1 MTQAERFLEDVA
13 VICRDAETFYGEW
26 IGQIAA
32 LAASESEEQTRAQ
45 LQRARRTA
53 LELAVAISRANRLI
67 DELDPGRLAQE
78 GLDGA
83 ADHPRHMQP
92 MLRMI
97 GESVLQVV
105 DATDP
110 LALSERP
117 IASMDAVRR
126 AGASRGALRWRERWT
141 PAAQPVAA

>member
-1 MTQAERFLEDVA
+1 VTQAERFLEDVA
-13 VICRDAETFYGEW
+13 IICRDAEVFYGDW
-26 IGQIAA
+26 IAQIAA
-32 LAASESEEQTRAQ
+32 LAAADSEEQVRAQ
-45 LQRARRTA
+45 LHRARKTA

-67 DELDPGRLAQE
+67 DDLDPGRLAAE
-78 GLDGA
+78 GLDGV

-110 LALSERP
+110 IALGERP
-117 IASMDAVRR
+117 IASVDAVQR
-126 AGASRGALRWRERWT
+126 AGSSRAAVRWRERWT
-141 PAAQPVAA
+141 PQGAPVAA

>member
-1 MTQAERFLEDVA
+1 MTQAESFLYDVA
-13 VICRDAETFYGEW
+13 AICADAETFYAEW
-26 IGQIAA
+26 LAQIAA
-32 LAASESEEQTRAQ
+32 LAASDSEEAVRAE
-45 LQRARRTA
+45 LHRARKSA

-67 DELDPGRLAQE
+67 DDLDPGRLAAE

-97 GESVLQVV
+97 GESVLQIV

-110 LALSERP
+110 IALSERP
-117 IASMDAVRR
+117 LASVEAVRR
-126 AGASRGALRWRERWT
+126 AGSSRAAVRWRERWL
-141 PAAQPVAA
+141 AAPVAA